1 MKSEDTKTRPE
12 IAEFDLLKSPLAGT
26 NLIEASAGT
35 GKTYTIVALY
45 LRLILERNL
54 SANQIL
60 VVTFTEAATGE
71 LRDRVR
77 NRIREAIEVFSGQ
90 KDDDAFLSSLA
101 AEHPDPLLGCRQLQ
115 TALRDF
121 DQAAIFTI
129 HGFCHR
135 VLHESAFESG
145 SYFDTELVAD
155 QQQLKRQVVADFW
168 RNNFYQTS
176 PLFFNFAVAKHLTP
190 GELLSLLGNR
200 AEQPFIKIIPPAEIP
215 DTADLEEEFQTCFAE
230 LAEAWA
236 KARDEVG
243 DLLSNCEGLKRS
255 QYKVDNI
262 PRWLAAMESYL
273 SSNGNDPQPFKEFEK
288 FTTSK
293 IRGAT
298 KKGHAPLDHDFFDR
312 CEDFIKVQ
320 KQLVDAFERRL
331 LGLKAA
337 LFDFAG
343 KELAKRKQEANV
355 LSFDD
360 LLLNLHSALMQ
371 DGGSELAGY
380 IRAKFPAALIDEF
393 QDTDP
398 VQYAIFKKIFD
409 HEDSALFL
417 IGDPKQAIYAF
428 RGADIFA
435 YMEAARN
442 LDHLF
447 TLGKNWRSDPRL
459 IAGVNAVF
467 SRANRPFVYD
477 EIPFHSVAPGKLS
490 DHETLQTAEEL
501 KPPLQLWFLPADSFE
516 NPDKPIRKPEA
527 QASIANAVASE
538 ISRLLILSKSG
549 QAAVAGKFLEAGQVA
564 VLVRK
569 NSEAGL
575 LQKALT
581 ALGIPSVLYSTE
593 NVFDSF
599 EAMEMER
606 LLAGLVEPDNERL
619 LKAAL
624 ATEMMGIQGEQLE
637 QLQIGDEGEWE
648 KWLIAFKR
656 YHDFWAAGGFI
667 RMFRRLATE
676 QSLLERLMALPRGDR
691 RITDLLHLAE
701 VLHQASTE
709 NKLNMA
715 GLLKW
720 FSEQRDPESLR
731 LEEHQLRLE
740 SDENAVKLVTMH
752 KSKGLEYPVVFCPFT
767 WSGSKIR
774 NSTGPLLFH
783 DEADGMTLTLDLGS
797 PEADSNRQ
805 LAEKELLAENVR
817 LLYVALTR
825 AKSRCYLVWGRFSQ
839 AETSAPAYIL
849 HPPALDA
856 GSNPVAA
863 TAEKFSGMTEAG
875 LMAELKELEAAAQ
888 DAIELSLVPERPG
901 ETYASII
908 VDSGRLSCLKFA
920 GTIDREWRISSF
932 SSLVS
937 DQPHRADLADHD
949 ELIVPEGFS
958 DSVVEE
964 LRSEEKP
971 LNIFTFPR
979 GAAAGTLLHE
989 IFEELDFTASEDSS
1003 VEELIAGK
1011 LREHGFDQKWLD
1023 VIRKMARDVLST
1035 PLDPNLPQLELR
1047 CIEQQDRL
1055 NELEFYFPLNRIS
1068 NKELGEI
1075 FSSYPEAS
1083 RAGGFP
1089 GMIGRL
1095 NFAPAK
1101 GFLKGFIDLVFR
1113 FDGRFYLVDWKSN
1126 FLGDRIENYDE
1137 PSLHAAMINEM
1148 YVLQYH
1154 IYSLALHRYLKVRVA
1169 GYDYDSH
1176 FGGVYYIF
1184 LRGVVPERGP
1194 AYGIFRDRPPL
1205 ELMERLSERLIEPDK

>member
-1 MKSEDTKTRPE
+1 MSL
-12 IAEFDLLKSPLAGT
+12 EFDLLKSPLAGA

-90 KDDDAFLSSLA
+90 KNDDAFLSSLA
-101 AEHPDPLLGCRQLQ
+101 ADHPDPVLGCRQLQ
-115 TALRDF
+115 AALRDF

-168 RNNFYQTS
+168 RKNFYQAS
-176 PLFFNFAVAKHLTP
+176 PLFFNFAVARNLTP

-200 AEQPFIKIIPPAEIP
+200 AEQPFIKIIPAGEIP
-215 DTADLEEEFQTCFAE
+215 DTADLEMKFQACFAE
-230 LAEAWA
+230 LANAWA
-236 KARDEVG
+236 NVRHEVG
-243 DLLSNCEGLKRS
+243 ELLSNCEGLKRS

-262 PRWLAAMESYL
+262 ARWLAAMESYL
-273 SSNGNDPQPFKEFEK
+273 SSNGSDPQPFKEFEK
-288 FTTSK
+288 FTTST
-293 IRGAT
+293 IQGAT
-298 KKGHAPLDHDFFDR
+298 KKGHTPLEHDFFDS
-312 CEDFIKVQ
+312 CEDFMKVQ
-320 KQLVDAFERRL
+320 KELIDAFERRL
-331 LGLKAA
+331 LGLKTA

-343 KELAKRKQEANV
+343 KELAERKQEADV

-360 LLLNLHSALMQ
+360 LLRNLHYALKH
-371 DGGSELAGY
+371 DGGDELARF
-380 IRAKFPAALIDEF
+380 IRSKFPAALIDEF

-409 HEDSALFL
+409 HKDSTLFL

-435 YMEAARN
+435 YIEAAKN
-442 LDHLF
+442 LDRHF
-447 TLGKNWRSDPRL
+447 TLGKNWRSDPHL

-467 SRANRPFVYD
+467 SRANCPFVYD
-477 EIPFHSVAPGKLS
+477 EIPFHPVAPGKLF
-490 DHETLQTAEEL
+490 DDREAFHIAEKLE
-501 KPPLQLWFLPADSFE
+501 PPLQLWFLTADRFE
-516 NPDKPIRKPEA
+516 NAGNVIRKPEA
-527 QASIANAVASE
+527 QASIAETVASE
-538 ISRLLILSKSG
+538 ISRLLNLSKNG
-549 QAAVAGKFLEAGQVA
+549 QATITGNPLEAGQIA
-564 VLVRK
+564 VLVRR

-581 ALGIPSVLYSTE
+581 ALRIPSVLYSTE
-593 NVFDSF
+593 NIFDTS

-624 ATEMMGIQGEQLE
+624 ATEMMGIRGEQLE
-637 QLQIGDEGEWE
+637 QMQIGDEGEWE
-648 KWLIAFKR
+648 RWLIAFKR
-656 YHDFWAAGGFI
+656 YHELWGAGGFI
-667 RMFRRLATE
+667 RMFRRLSSE
-676 QSLLERLMALPRGDR
+676 QGLLARLMTLPQGER
-691 RITDLLHLAE
+691 RITNALHLAE
-701 VLHQASTE
+701 VLHQAAVE

-752 KSKGLEYPVVFCPFT
+752 KSKGLEYPIVFCPFT
-767 WSGSKIR
+767 WSGSKVR
-774 NSTGPLLFH
+774 NVSEPLLFH

-797 PEADSNRQ
+797 PEADTHRQ
-805 LAEKELLAENVR
+805 IAEKELLAENVR

-825 AKSRCYLVWGRFSQ
+825 AKNRCYLVWGRFNQ
-839 AETSAPAYIL
+839 AETSAPAYVL
-849 HPPALDA
+849 HPPASVA
-856 GSNPVAA
+856 GLNPVAA
-863 TAEKFSGMTEAG
+863 TAEKFNALTEAG
-875 LMAELKELEAAAQ
+875 LMAELKEVETTAQ
-888 DAIELSLVPERPG
+888 GAIELSIMPDRPG
-901 ETYASII
+901 EIYDLISA
-908 VDSGRLSCLKFA
+908 DSGYLSCRRFTGA
-920 GTIDREWRISSF
+920 IDREWRISSF

-949 ELIVPEGFS
+949 ELILPEG
-958 DSVVEE
+958 SVEAAAVEP
-964 LRSEEKP
+964 RSEEMP
-971 LNIFTFPR
+971 LNIFMFPR
-979 GAAAGTLLHE
+979 GAAAGTMLHE
-989 IFEELDFTASEDSS
+989 IFEQLIFTGVEDSS
-1003 VEELIAGK
+1003 TDDLVAEK
-1011 LREHGFDQKWLD
+1011 LREHGFEQKWRGVLSSM
-1023 VIRKMARDVLST
+1023 VRDVLYT

-1068 NKELGEI
+1068 NKELREI
-1075 FSSYPEAS
+1075 FSSYIDSSHFGSFPE
-1083 RAGGFP
+1083 
-1089 GMIGRL
+1089 MIGRL

-1101 GFLKGFIDLVFR
+1101 GFMKGFIDLVFR
-1113 FDGRFYLVDWKSN
+1113 FDERFYLVDWKSN

-1137 PSLHAAMINEM
+1137 LSLTAAMINEM
-1148 YVLQYH
+1148 YILQYH

-1184 LRGVVPERGP
+1184 LRGVTPERGP
-1194 AYGIFRDRPPL
+1194 AYGIFRDRPPR
-1205 ELMERLSERLIEPDK
+1205 ELMESLSERLIELKK